1 MALYDHVRFVAA
13 VLVVTCLLRAVDGYE
28 QGASTNNCHAEF
40 SQSHGKV
47 AQTSKAP
54 YQIVLS
60 ENVATSRI
68 RVMLFAPQ
76 DYDYFVGF
84 LVEGR
89 VLGSGENA
97 VGSFVKIPQ
106 ETRTLDCNDVPV
118 SRVQQYLSI
127 LKHSRSR
134 GYYKMSTVGGK
145 DKRKN

>member
-1 MALYDHVRFVAA
+1 MALSDHVRFVAVVLA
-13 VLVVTCLLRAVDGYE
+13 VICLLRAVDGNE
-28 QGASTNNCHAEF
+28 QSVSTHTCHAEF
-40 SQSHGKV
+40 LQSHGKV

-60 ENVATSRI
+60 QNAVTSRI

-106 ETRTLDCNDVPV
+106 ETRTLDCNNVPV
-118 SRVQQYLSI
+118 S
-127 LKHSRSR
+127 
-134 GYYKMSTVGGK
+134 STAISFDIETFAFSGLLQNVHYWW
-145 DKRKN
+145 